1 MMPGYK
7 KNRFEKQLVRAKTEM
22 KELAIKTEEEKKM
35 KSKVQDITLSIRK
48 LPTIIGEEMMEEELQ
63 VMYNPRLTVEQNV
76 LRNIVMKD
84 IR

>member
-22 KELAIKTEEEKKM
+22 KELAIKTEKEKKM

-48 LPTIIGEEMMEEELQ
+48 LPTIIGE
-63 VMYNPRLTVEQNV
+63 
-76 LRNIVMKD
+76 
-84 IR
+84 